1 MRDGRTGVQVRHAFL
16 RSSSGPRSNPPFR
29 FLPTVIKGIAIEAN
43 VSVMNFDITDDD
55 VHSLRVV
62 SRRMAGKAPI
72 ACSRECLI
80 STDSPLRDSTTQCSA
95 MSHLHLRSHWRIPH
109 QVIISADASY
119 CDRKRLA
126 RSDQFH
132 GPKLVSL
139 QVAMDPWSWT

>member
-62 SRRMAGKAPI
+62 SRRMAGQGAN
-72 ACSRECLI
+72 CLFQ
-80 STDSPLRDSTTQCSA
+80 R
-95 MSHLHLRSHWRIPH
+95 MFNFH
-109 QVIISADASY
+109 
-119 CDRKRLA
+119 RLA
-126 RSDQFH
+126 LARFDN
-132 GPKLVSL
+132 PV
-139 QVAMDPWSWT
+139 